1 MKTFGVILLIL
12 FCVIILI
19 GVYSSQESSVY
30 DWAKSKGYK
39 VEKIESHLTPF
50 GTPFYYLHKGNYI
63 FEVWV
68 ITQDGNREHWWIRKN
83 GLFSDDYEKD

>member
-1 MKTFGVILLIL
+1 MKTFGTILIIL
-12 FCVIILI
+12 FCAIILI

-39 VEKIESHLTPF
+39 VEKVESHMTSI
-50 GTPFYYLHKGNYI
+50 GTPFFYVHKGNYI

-68 ITQDGNREHWWIRKN
+68 IASDGKREHWWIRKN